1 MMQIRVMRS
10 AGVMARMQWRGE
22 ALLSRRSA
30 PAGGEIRR
38 DKSFRSSELSAI
50 LRGQEIASG
59 RRRTA
64 RPRRVVAKTAKRKA
78 VKLLKKHGS
87 TKSSDLALNAVNGSP
102 SRFSVTGF
110 GAELLEKARPAPK
123 PRWRFQRGRRSGNPG
138 GLGVVFAWRNSR
150 HGEAGASLDAKG
162 GVLRAK
168 PITDEDLE
176 ARTLLPLPRAI
187 TILGAPVEAGASVP
201 GAAMGP
207 AMLRTAGIVTTLRDL
222 GLDVEDRGD
231 LAPSPSLAHA
241 TAPEGKA
248 HRFAEVAAWAR
259 LLANET
265 YAVARSGRTP
275 IVLGGDHSLAMGS
288 IAGIARFAAEAGRE
302 LFVLW
307 LDAHSDFNTPL
318 TSPSG
323 NMHGMSLA
331 MLCQEPGLEAVFGSE
346 PHGFV
351 DPARLHLFGIRSID
365 TGERRLLQNR
375 GVDVVDMRRLD
386 EDGFAVSIRR
396 IIDRV
401 RARNGLLH
409 VSLDVDFLDPAIAP
423 GVGTAVPG
431 GATYREAH
439 LVMELLYESGLSPSL
454 DLVELNPF
462 LDERGRSALLLVDLT
477 ASLFG
482 RYVYKADA

>member
-1 MMQIRVMRS
+1 
-10 AGVMARMQWRGE
+10 
-22 ALLSRRSA
+22 LSRQRRGDDG
-30 PAGGEIRR
+30 PAGEG
-38 DKSFRSSELSAI
+38 S
-50 LRGQEIASG
+50 Q
-59 RRRTA
+59 A
-64 RPRRVVAKTAKRKA
+64 R
-78 VKLLKKHGS
+78 
-87 TKSSDLALNAVNGSP
+87 
-102 SRFSVTGF
+102 
-110 GAELLEKARPAPK
+110 
-123 PRWRFQRGRRSGNPG
+123 
-138 GLGVVFAWRNSR
+138 
-150 HGEAGASLDAKG
+150 
-162 GVLRAK
+162 
-168 PITDEDLE
+168 
-176 ARTLLPLPRAI
+176 PRAI

-207 AMLRTAGIVTTLRDL
+207 AMLRTAGIVQTLRDL
-222 GLDVEDRGD
+222 GHDVEDRGD
-231 LAPSPSLAHA
+231 LTISESLVPVPAA
-241 TAPEGKA
+241 EGKA
-248 HRFAEVAAWAR
+248 HRFADVAAWAQ
-259 LLANET
+259 LLARET

-288 IAGIARFAAEAGRE
+288 VSGVARHAAEAGRE

-331 MLCQEPGLEAVFGSE
+331 MLAREPGLEGVFGGE

-351 DPARLHLFGIRSID
+351 EPGRLHLFGIRSID
-365 TGERRLLQNR
+365 SGERRLLQDR

-462 LDERGRSALLLVDLT
+462 LDERGKSALLLVDLT

-482 RYVYKADA
+482 RYVYAVSR

>member
-1 MMQIRVMRS
+1 V
-10 AGVMARMQWRGE
+10 E
-22 ALLSRRSA
+22 T
-30 PAGGEIRR
+30 
-38 DKSFRSSELSAI
+38 
-50 LRGQEIASG
+50 LRG
-59 RRRTA
+59 
-64 RPRRVVAKTAKRKA
+64 
-78 VKLLKKHGS
+78 
-87 TKSSDLALNAVNGSP
+87 
-102 SRFSVTGF
+102 
-110 GAELLEKARPAPK
+110 
-123 PRWRFQRGRRSGNPG
+123 
-138 GLGVVFAWRNSR
+138 LG
-150 HGEAGASLDAKG
+150 H
-162 GVLRAK
+162 
-168 PITDEDLE
+168 
-176 ARTLLPLPRAI
+176 
-187 TILGAPVEAGASVP
+187 
-201 GAAMGP
+201 
-207 AMLRTAGIVTTLRDL
+207 
-222 GLDVEDRGD
+222 DVEDRGD
-231 LAPSPSLAHA
+231 LGPPSPLAHA

-259 LLANET
+259 LLARET

-288 IAGIARFAAEAGRE
+288 IGGVARFASGVGRE
-302 LFVLW
+302 LSVLW

-331 MLCQEPGLEAVFGSE
+331 MLCQEPGLEGVFGSE

-365 TGERRLLQNR
+365 SGERRLLQDR
-375 GVDVVDMRRLD
+375 GVDVIDMRRLD

-462 LDERGRSALLLVDLT
+462 LDERGRT
-477 ASLFG
+477 ARTAVELIGSLFG
-482 RYVYKADA
+482 QQITDRTTPSNAIAPQD